1 MKYEELFFLE
11 LHILKNIKGLT
22 KKLPGHVFSRV
33 GEYFNTFYSHQTNT
47 MDFNRVILT
56 LRYNF
61 NTARSKY
68 KGTGAGK
75 DARDRI
81 GSVAK

>member
-1 MKYEELFFLE
+1 MFR
-11 LHILKNIKGLT
+11 KGNNDVYIYY
-22 KKLPGHVFSRV
+22 GS
-33 GEYFNTFYSHQTNT
+33 YSIHQTNT

-81 GSVAK
+81 GSAAK